1 MKHYK
6 AQSGSAHLILI
17 IVLILLIFG
26 SLGFIYWQ
34 NFMQPKPVATRDIK
48 STETITTGTIEGSL
62 TYPSEGIPESTIIY
76 AVNIESGKEYSVKY
90 SDTATTSMGK
100 YKIEVPAG
108 DYYVYSVV
116 PEFNDM
122 NNVQHKAYYN
132 QFILCGMSVE
142 CTDISKIVVKVTNGN
157 TVSNITVGDWWNIDK

>member
-1 MKHYK
+1 MKQYK
-6 AQSGSAHLILI
+6 TQSGSAQLIII
-17 IVLILLIFG
+17 IVLILSLFG
-26 SLGFIYWQ
+26 LLGFIYWQ
-34 NFMQPKPVATRDIK
+34 NFMQPKPTITQD
-48 STETITTGTIEGSL
+48 TETVKTITTGTIEGSL
-62 TYPSEGIPESTIIY
+62 AYPSESIPNSTIIY

-90 SDTATTSMGK
+90 SDISTVSMGK

-142 CTDISKIVVKVTNGN
+142 CTDTSKIAIKVNSGD
-157 TVSNITVGDWWNIDK
+157 TVSNITVGDWWNIEK